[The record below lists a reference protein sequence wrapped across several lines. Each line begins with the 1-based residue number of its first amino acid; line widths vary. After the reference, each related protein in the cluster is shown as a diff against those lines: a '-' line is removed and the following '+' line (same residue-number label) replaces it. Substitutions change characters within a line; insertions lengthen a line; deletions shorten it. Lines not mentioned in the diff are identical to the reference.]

1 MKSVV
6 NLGIGILLFVF
17 TIEILQSIE
26 TKSIREEELRQAV
39 TSAVYTA
46 LEMSITEPEFL
57 AVGISDQKEK
67 ELNKKMKECFL
78 RSLEVLVKSD
88 SKITITI
95 QKADYKAGI
104 LDVAAEAEFAY
115 TNGKKGHISYRKT
128 GIITRYQNEDN
139 VP

>member
-57 AVGISDQKEK
+57 TAGISEQKEK
-67 ELNKKMKECFL
+67 KLNKKMKECFL
-78 RSLEVLVKSD
+78 SSLETLIKSD
-88 SKITITI
+88 SKIKITI

-104 LDVAAEAEFAY
+104 LDVIAEAEFPY
-115 TNGKKGHISYRKT
+115 TNGKTGHILYRKT
-128 GIITRYQNEDN
+128 GIITRYQNADK

>member
-6 NLGIGILLFVF
+6 NFGIGILLFLF
-17 TIEILQSIE
+17 TIEIVQSVE

-57 AVGISDQKEK
+57 EDNISSQKES
-67 ELNKKMKECFL
+67 ELNEKMKECFVS
-78 RSLEVLVKSD
+78 SLNTLIKSD
-88 SKITITI
+88 SKIKVTI
-95 QKADYKAGI
+95 QKADYKRGI
-104 LDVAAEAEFAY
+104 LDVFSEAEFTY
-115 TNGKKGHISYRKT
+115 SNGKIGHISYRKT
-128 GIITRYQNEDN
+128 GIVTQYQNSDN

>member
-6 NLGIGILLFVF
+6 NLGIGILLFLF
-17 TIEILQSIE
+17 TIEIVQSVE

-57 AVGISDQKEK
+57 STDVSEQKEK

-78 RSLEVLVKSD
+78 SSLKALIKSD
-88 SKITITI
+88 SKIKIII
-95 QKADYKAGI
+95 QKADYKEGI
-104 LDVAAEAEFAY
+104 LDVLAEAEFSH
-115 TNGKKGHISYRKT
+115 TNGKIGHISYRKT
-128 GIITRYQNEDN
+128 GIITQYQNSEY

>member
-6 NLGIGILLFVF
+6 NLGIGILLFLF
-17 TIEILQSIE
+17 TIEIVQSVE

-57 AVGISDQKEK
+57 STDVSEQKEK
-67 ELNKKMKECFL
+67 ELNKKMKEYFL
-78 RSLEVLVKSD
+78 SSLKALIKSD
-88 SKITITI
+88 SKIKIII
-95 QKADYKAGI
+95 QKADYKEGI
-104 LDVAAEAEFAY
+104 LDVLAEAEFSY
-115 TNGKKGHISYRKT
+115 TNGKIGHISYRKT
-128 GIITRYQNEDN
+128 GIITQYQNSEY

>member
-6 NLGIGILLFVF
+6 NLGIGILLFLF
-17 TIEILQSIE
+17 TIEIVQSVE

-46 LEMSITEPEFL
+46 LEMSITELEFL
-57 AVGISDQKEK
+57 SADVSEQKEK

-78 RSLEVLVKSD
+78 SSLKALIKSD
-88 SKITITI
+88 SKIKIII
-95 QKADYKAGI
+95 QKADYKEGI
-104 LDVAAEAEFAY
+104 LDVLAEAEFSY
-115 TNGKKGHISYRKT
+115 TNGKIGHISYRKT
-128 GIITRYQNEDN
+128 GIITQYQNSEY

>member
-6 NLGIGILLFVF
+6 NLGIGILLLLFS
-17 TIEILQSIE
+17 IEIVQSIE

-46 LEMSITEPEFL
+46 LEMAITEPDFL
-57 AVGISDQKEK
+57 LDDVSEQKEN

-78 RSLEVLVKSD
+78 SSLKALIKSD
-88 SKITITI
+88 SKVKITI
-95 QKADYKAGI
+95 QKADYKSGI
-104 LDVAAEAEFAY
+104 LDVLAEAEFPY
-115 TNGKKGHISYRKT
+115 TNGKTGYISYRKT
-128 GIITRYQNEDN
+128 GIITKYQSSDD

>member
-6 NLGIGILLFVF
+6 NLGIGILLFLY
-17 TIEILQSIE
+17 TIEIVQSIE

-57 AVGISDQKEK
+57 STDVSEQKEK
-67 ELNKKMKECFL
+67 EGNKKMKECFL
-78 RSLEVLVKSD
+78 SSLKALIKSD
-88 SKITITI
+88 SKIKITI
-95 QKADYKAGI
+95 QKADYKEGI
-104 LDVAAEAEFAY
+104 LDVLAEAEFSY
-115 TNGKKGHISYRKT
+115 TNGKTGHISYRKT
-128 GIITRYQNEDN
+128 GIITQFQNSEC

>member
-6 NLGIGILLFVF
+6 NLGIGILLFLF
-17 TIEILQSIE
+17 TIEIVHSIE

-57 AVGISDQKEK
+57 SADVSEQKEK
-67 ELNKKMKECFL
+67 ERNKKMKECFL
-78 RSLEVLVKSD
+78 SSLKALIKSD
-88 SKITITI
+88 SKIKITI
-95 QKADYKAGI
+95 QKADYKEGI
-104 LDVAAEAEFAY
+104 LDVSAEAEFSY
-115 TNGKKGHISYRKT
+115 TNGKIGHISYRKT
-128 GIITRYQNEDN
+128 GIITQYQSSEY

>member
-6 NLGIGILLFVF
+6 NLGIGIFLFLF
-17 TIEILQSIE
+17 TIEIVQSIE

-57 AVGISDQKEK
+57 SADVSEQKEK
-67 ELNKKMKECFL
+67 ERNKKMKECFL
-78 RSLEVLVKSD
+78 SSLKALIKSD
-88 SKITITI
+88 SKIKITI
-95 QKADYKAGI
+95 QKADYKEGI
-104 LDVAAEAEFAY
+104 LDVSAEAEFSY
-115 TNGKKGHISYRKT
+115 TNGKIGHISYRKT
-128 GIITRYQNEDN
+128 GIITQYQSSEY